1 MKASLVVLVI
11 VALCAASVYAMP
23 VITDVGGN
31 GEGGGGCAT
40 SVYCSG
46 NMAIHVL
53 SDCSQN
59 YTNCTYG
66 CMNGTCVPK
75 NYSLGYGASLPANG
89 TGNQSNCTPTHYCL
103 GNIAAYLDPSCI
115 LHYTNCTYGC
125 SNGTCTSYRG
135 GGGGR
140 VMLPNSASGTNGTNG
155 TNQTCPCT
163 PGWACLNNYTAG
175 FRGCDCSIS
184 NYTNCTNGCQN
195 GACKTCTPGYI
206 CNGTSVMY
214 RSYDCSLQL
223 VQKCPYQCTNGGC
236 IVPIG
241 GGRKPIPVPIREEA
255 QVIGPINNG
264 QLFWLG
270 LGVVVIAGV
279 GIYAFMGSSKKK

>member
-1 MKASLVVLVI
+1 M
-11 VALCAASVYAMP
+11 
-23 VITDVGGN
+23 
-31 GEGGGGCAT
+31 
-40 SVYCSG
+40 
-46 NMAIHVL
+46 
-53 SDCSQN
+53 
-59 YTNCTYG
+59 
-66 CMNGTCVPK
+66 
-75 NYSLGYGASLPANG
+75 SLGYNSVSSLAPGQLVNYSG
-89 TGNQSNCTPTHYCL
+89 TIYPPQAGYYTIVYYADFYNQVLESSENNNVGWGGFLVYSDNSTTYC
-103 GNIAAYLDPSCI
+103 GDGICNNNETCA
-115 LHYTNCTYGC
+115 
-125 SNGTCTSYRG
+125 TCTTDCG
-135 GGGGR
+135 
-140 VMLPNSASGTNGTNG
+140 VCPP
-155 TNQTCPCT
+155 TC
-163 PGWACLNNYTAG
+163 A
-175 FRGCDCSIS
+175 
-184 NYTNCTNGCQN
+184 
-195 GACKTCTPGYI
+195 PGYI